1 MRFTRTSMKYL
12 LAFYLFI
19 INFYLFIINFYLFI
33 INFYLF
39 IINFYFMQSLSLG
52 FIWLTLLS

>member
-12 LAFYLFI
+12 LA
-19 INFYLFIINFYLFI
+19 FYLFIINFYLFI